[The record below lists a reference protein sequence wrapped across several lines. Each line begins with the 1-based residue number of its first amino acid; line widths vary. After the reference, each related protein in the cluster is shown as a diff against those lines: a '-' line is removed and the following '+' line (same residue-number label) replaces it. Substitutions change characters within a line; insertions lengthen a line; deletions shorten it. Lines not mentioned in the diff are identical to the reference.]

1 MGRHSSPANPDN
13 PWWSPDPLL
22 VAVCI
27 IGLLTLTTTV
37 FTTVIVL
44 NGAEAPEGLLA
55 IGAGGA
61 GSLGTFLARGGRN

>member
-1 MGRHSSPANPDN
+1 MGRHSSPAHPDN

-22 VAVCI
+22 VAVFI
-27 IGLLTLTTTV
+27 IGVLTLTTVVCTL
-37 FTTVIVL
+37 VITL
-44 NGAEAPEGLLA
+44 HGDEAPEGLLA

>member
-1 MGRHSSPANPDN
+1 MGRHSSPANPNN

-22 VAVCI
+22 VAVMI
-27 IGLLTLTTTV
+27 IGLLTLTTV
-37 FTTVIVL
+37 GATTAMVMH
-44 NGAEAPEGLLA
+44 GDTAPDGLLA

>member
-22 VAVCI
+22 VAVMI
-27 IGLLTLTTTV
+27 IGLLTLTTV
-37 FTTVIVL
+37 AATTAIIL
-44 NGAEAPEGLLA
+44 RGQEAPEGLLA

-61 GSLGTFLARGGRN
+61 GSLGTFLARGRQ